1 MSFVHLHVHTQY
13 SLLDGYSKIPN
24 LVERAKEMDMPAVA
38 ITDHGTM
45 HGVIDFFRAAKQAEV
60 KPLIGIEAYLAPRR
74 MGQRDPELDRASSHL
89 LLLAENQTG
98 YKNLLKIASAAQL
111 EGFYYNPRVDHD
123 FLAAHSEGLIATSG
137 CLSAEIPRAIQR
149 GNLDAAREKMEWY
162 YDVFGPDNFF
172 LELQHHDIPELHD
185 VNRQLLDL
193 GLRHEARF
201 VATNDVHYVNQDD
214 ARLQDILLCVQT
226 SSLLSA
232 PNRMKMSGDSF
243 YLRSPQEMGELF
255 SEVPQALSNTLLIAE
270 RCDVNL
276 ETEGYQLPDYEV
288 LEGHTPKSYL
298 REICEEGLRA
308 RYGDHAAAPE
318 IRERLD
324 YELGIIDQMGFNA
337 YFLIVWDLCNF
348 AQQEDIWYNARGS
361 AAGSIVAYGLNITLV
376 DPLQHGLIFERF
388 LNPDRLNMPD
398 IDLDFQDDQR
408 YRMIEY
414 CRQKYGDDKV
424 AAIITFGRL
433 KARAAVR
440 DVGRVLD
447 IPLAEVDRVA
457 KMIPNIP
464 GNPVSIGEAL
474 ETVPE
479 FAQEYKSKK
488 YLQQLIDTAQEMEG
502 AIRNAGTHAAGI
514 VITPVPTVELVPLH
528 RPTGANAEDSPVKMV
543 TQFDMNTIDSL
554 GLLKVDF
561 LGLATLTIM
570 ARACDLIA
578 ERHGVELTLY
588 NIPVDDEKTFEL
600 LGHGETAG
608 VFQFEGAG
616 MRRWMMEMK
625 PKTLD
630 NAVAMVALFRPGPMD
645 FIPTYIKRMHN
656 EEPVQYAHPDLE
668 PIFKETYGIAVY
680 QEQLMRAAMELAD
693 YSASDADDLR
703 KAIAKKIEAKLR
715 KHRKQF
721 AKGAIKKGIAER
733 DAEAIFD
740 DWQNFARY
748 GFNKAHA
755 ADYGHL
761 AVQTA
766 YLKAHYAVEYMT
778 ALLSVAK
785 SDSTKVAFYIHDC
798 QRMGIEV
805 LAPDINSS
813 FWDFSIE
820 DQDQSSHIRFGL
832 GAIKN
837 VGQASVE
844 AIIAGRGDKAFESLE
859 GLAKRVD
866 FRAVGKRALEYL
878 IRAGAL
884 DAFGDRHVLLDAMDQ
899 LLSISTTHFQ
909 AKESGQLTFFGGD
922 AGLKQEIHLRPASMP
937 AELARRET
945 LNWER
950 ELIGLYVSDHPLS
963 PMREQLR
970 EVVTHF
976 SGELAVLTG
985 EERVRVAGMVSS
997 LRSLQT
1003 KTGKQMAFASIEDLQ
1018 GQIDLV
1024 IFPGVWKDS
1033 GALVQLDKLIVVE
1046 GRLDPQSGEPK
1057 ILVDRI
1063 ETEIELVTPLDPA
1076 PQSQSD
1082 PEPDVEADLASAAA
1096 LDPQPDPAPEPGF
1109 LSDDDPDQDDITD
1122 NQAATP
1128 TSAQIADAPEQDYAL
1143 QGPDPFP
1150 PDWEHFIAG
1159 GTTSV
1164 TVFPDDKP
1172 DLPSEQPVTESAPS
1186 QIQNERQPEPALA
1199 ADEDPSPADESA
1211 SAPEATE
1218 EESSTTDFSSLASPA
1233 NMALGG
1239 GLQPASRPAPE
1250 PPAPLISP
1258 PLAPVTKR
1266 DNPPRLITITL
1277 RNSGDKARD
1286 VLHMRRIHGTLIS
1299 YPGDDHFAF
1308 YVIEGRNGFL
1318 MEFPNDTT
1326 AYSEELRQRLNDLVG
1341 ENNTRIETI
1350 TYQ

>member
-24 LVERAKEMDMPAVA
+24 LVERAKQMDMPAVA

-45 HGVIDFFRAAKQAEV
+45 HGVIDFFRAAQQAEV
-60 KPLIGIEAYLAPRR
+60 KPLIGIEAYMAPRQ
-74 MGQRDPELDRASSHL
+74 MGLRDPELDRSSSHL

-111 EGFYYNPRVDHD
+111 EGFYYNPRIDHD

-149 GNLDAAREKMEWY
+149 GNLEAAKQKLDWY

-185 VNRQLLDL
+185 VNRQLMDL

-226 SSLLSA
+226 SSLLSD

-243 YLRSPQEMGELF
+243 YLRSPQEMADLF

-270 RCDVNL
+270 RCEVNL
-276 ETEGYQLPDYEV
+276 ETEGYQLPDFTV
-288 LEGHTPKSYL
+288 PAGHSTKTYL
-298 REICEEGLRA
+298 RELCEVGLRG
-308 RYGDHAAAPE
+308 RYGDHAADAE
-318 IRERLD
+318 IQERLD

-361 AAGSIVAYGLNITLV
+361 AAGSIVAYSLNITLV
-376 DPLQHGLIFERF
+376 DPLEHDLIFERF

-414 CRQKYGDDKV
+414 CRQTYGDDKV

-479 FAQEYKSKK
+479 FANEYKSKG
-488 YLQQLIDTAQEMEG
+488 YLKELIDTAQEMEG

-528 RPTGANAEDSPVKMV
+528 RPTGASAEDSPVKMV

-570 ARACDLIA
+570 ARACELIKARKDIDLN
-578 ERHGVELTLY
+578 LN
-588 NIPVDDEKTFEL
+588 NIPVNDAATYEL
-600 LGHGETAG
+600 LGKGETAG

-625 PKTLD
+625 PHSLD

-645 FIPTYIKRMHN
+645 FIPTYIRRMHK
-656 EEPVQYAHPDLE
+656 EEPVEYAHPDLQ
-668 PIFKETYGIAVY
+668 PIFEETYGIAVY
-680 QEQLMRAAMELAD
+680 QEQLMRAAMELAG
-693 YSASDADDLR
+693 YTASDADDLR
-703 KAIAKKIEAKLR
+703 KAIAKKIEGKLR

-721 AKGAIKKGIAER
+721 VRGAVKKGIAEH
-733 DAEAIFD
+733 DAEKIFE

-766 YLKAHYAVEYMT
+766 YLKAHFSVEYMT

-785 SDSTKVAFYIHDC
+785 SDSDKVAFYIHDC
-798 QRMGIEV
+798 QRMGIDV
-805 LAPDINSS
+805 LPPDINTSL
-813 FWDFSIE
+813 WDFSIE
-820 DQDQSSHIRFGL
+820 DRDDGSHIRFGL

-844 AIIAGRGDKAFESLE
+844 AVIAGRQEQPFTTLE
-859 GLAKRVD
+859 ELAKRVD

-884 DAFGDRHVLLDAMDQ
+884 DTFGDRHVLLDAIDQ
-899 LLSISTTHFQ
+899 LVSISSTHFQ

-922 AGLKQEIHLRPASMP
+922 AGLKQEITLRPASMP
-937 AELARRET
+937 AELARREI

-970 EVVTHF
+970 EIVTHF
-976 SGELAVLTG
+976 SSELAVLSG
-985 EERVRVAGMVSS
+985 DERVRVAGMVSS
-997 LRSLQT
+997 LRSFQT
-1003 KTGKQMAFASIEDLQ
+1003 KTGKSMAFAAIEDLQ

-1024 IFPGVWKDS
+1024 IFPGIWKEA
-1033 GALVQLDKLIVVE
+1033 GALMQIDKLLVVE
-1046 GRLDPQSGEPK
+1046 GRLDPQSSEPK
-1057 ILVDRI
+1057 ILVDKI
-1063 ETEIELVTPLDPA
+1063 ETQVELVTPLAPDPQPKQSSAPEQQAGPA
-1076 PQSQSD
+1076 P
-1082 PEPDVEADLASAAA
+1082 AAV
-1096 LDPQPDPAPEPGF
+1096 LDPQPDPEPETDPGF
-1109 LSDDDPDQDDITD
+1109 LSDDEPDSDEITD

-1128 TSAQIADAPEQDYAL
+1128 TSAQIVEAPEQDYAL
-1143 QGPDPFP
+1143 QAPDPFP
-1150 PDWEHFIAG
+1150 PDWESFIAG
-1159 GTTSV
+1159 VDVSV
-1164 TVFPDDKP
+1164 V
-1172 DLPSEQPVTESAPS
+1172 PV
-1186 QIQNERQPEPALA
+1186 PEPALA
-1199 ADEDPSPADESA
+1199 GSDDPEPEQQDNADEEAQDTSNDKPGDDPDQL
-1211 SAPEATE
+1211 
-1218 EESSTTDFSSLASPA
+1218 SLASPA
-1233 NMALGG
+1233 NLSPGL
-1239 GLQPASRPAPE
+1239 GLQARTDEGAEVPPPFVSPP
-1250 PPAPLISP
+1250 PPAPAISRDRP
-1258 PLAPVTKR
+1258 PKL
-1266 DNPPRLITITL
+1266 LTITL
-1277 RNSGDKARD
+1277 RNRGDKARD

-1299 YPGDDHFAF
+1299 YPGADHFAF

-1326 AYSEELRQRLNDLVG
+1326 AYSDELRQRLNDLVG
-1341 ENNTRIETI
+1341 ENNIRVETI